1 MNVPPICEHVDK
13 IPAQMK
19 HGDEFPC
26 GAKAE
31 WHVIDKTD
39 GTQHSYCVR
48 HVGEHLTPG
57 HTYSIFPERDYSTR
71 SVK

>member
-1 MNVPPICEHVDK
+1 
-13 IPAQMK
+13 MK